1 MSPKRVERILGG
13 LESARRR
20 LLAEAE
26 GVMDPEFGMRPSPND
41 WSIAQVFEHLA
52 QVDDSVARGI
62 LAVTAGKLKVE
73 RKSGDWFRYLGW
85 STGAYKYVR
94 IRRPGSLD
102 TPAAPD
108 RAASLARI
116 GETRAQLLAAI
127 EEGERR
133 GMWSHFLKHPIFGPM
148 PMREMLTFVAE
159 HEERHRLQIVRI
171 KAKLVRMVA
180 EGAGAS

>member
-1 MSPKRVERILGG
+1 MSPKRVERVLGG

-26 GVMDPEFGMRPSPND
+26 GVMDPEFGTRPTPND

-52 QVDDSVARGI
+52 QVDESVARGI
-62 LAVTAGKLKVE
+62 LAVSMGKLKVE
-73 RKSGDWFRYLGW
+73 RKSGDWFRYLAW
-85 STGAYKYVR
+85 STGAYRYVR
-94 IRRPGSLD
+94 IRRPGALD
-102 TPAAPD
+102 TPTAPD
-108 RAASLARI
+108 RAAALARI
-116 GETRAQLLAAI
+116 TETRAKLLAAI

-133 GMWSHFLKHPIFGPM
+133 GMWSHSLKHPIFGPM

-171 KAKLVRMVA
+171 KAKLARAHGEAVA
-180 EGAGAS
+180 AR

>member
-1 MSPKRVERILGG
+1 MSPKRIERVLGG

-26 GVMDPEFGMRPSPND
+26 GVMDPDFGLRPSAND
-41 WSIAQVFEHLA
+41 WSIAQVFEHLS

-62 LAVTAGKLKVE
+62 LAVTGGKIKVE
-73 RKSGDWFRYLGW
+73 RKSGDWFRYLAW
-85 STGAYKYVR
+85 STGAYRYVR

-108 RAASLARI
+108 RASSLARI
-116 GETRAQLLAAI
+116 AETRAKLLAAI

-133 GMWSHFLKHPIFGPM
+133 GRWSHSLKHPIFGPM
-148 PMREMLTFVAE
+148 PMREMLTFVAD

-171 KAKLVRMVA
+171 KAKLARAHEEAVA
-180 EGAGAS
+180 AK